1 MTQDQAPTT
10 KEIVGLLEALLATH
24 VEMNENAIGLIFAI
38 AIRLGISH
46 DDLLSEGEQIV
57 EQIKHVEKLEI
68 QEVIR
73 RGTARVGG
81 EPPIQPAFI

>member
-46 DDLLSEGEQIV
+46 EDLLSEGEQIV
-57 EQIKHVEKLEI
+57 EQIKKGHNPWMAGD
-68 QEVIR
+68 R
-73 RGTARVGG
+73 
-81 EPPIQPAFI
+81 